1 LSQLFLSRRTLA
13 FTGLAASALILSGC
27 ANTLT
32 SINKQN
38 QTDVWAG
45 RLSLQIRTEPAQ
57 AFFAG
62 FELRGNA
69 QQGELSLTSPIGSTL
84 GVMRWSPGQATLTTG
99 GEIKRYSS
107 TDELLEKSTGAAI
120 PLSALF
126 DWLRGTNTVLSGWT
140 ADLSRQPEGRIDATR
155 SSPAP
160 LTQLRIVLNQ

>member
-1 LSQLFLSRRTLA
+1 MSRLFLSRRSLA
-13 FTGLAASALILSGC
+13 FAGLVSSALIMSGC
-27 ANTLT
+27 ASTPT
-32 SINKQN
+32 SINQQD

-45 RLSLQIRTEPAQ
+45 RLSLQIHSEPAQ

-84 GVMRWSPGQATLTTG
+84 GLMRWSPGQATLATG

-107 TDELLEKSTGAAI
+107 TDELIEKSTGAAI

-140 ADLSRQPEGRIDATR
+140 ADLSRQQDGRIDATR
-155 SSPAP
+155 RSPAP